1 MNIKHVL
8 GSRSCPISY
17 HISFYPEIYRHT
29 QALTPLIDC
38 FIIYLLN
45 KVCVSVNI
53 SIHSRDPDLQQ
64 NKLSEHTPLISP
76 PGPGPALFPG
86 LAYQAWPG
94 DTLTQTLTR
103 SKLKVI
109 WGTRVHLLLQPQ
121 GGAAPTEYSLVWSW
135 SRAPDAAS
143 IPDSRWNL
151 GLQHNTTHEGLA
163 TLDGLPCAIPGL
175 ATASCRILGER
186 ELNSHTSTD
195 PKPTWT
201 FLSFQPSFRSY
212 VFETAGKRSLLNSNF
227 PATSTCRASTRFQD
241 SLPSRTP

>member
-1 MNIKHVL
+1 MSSYFVNSTFPVTLASGQESFL
-8 GSRSCPISY
+8 GQLPLYSSGYADPLR
-17 HISFYPEIYRHT
+17 HYP
-29 QALTPLIDC
+29 AP
-38 FIIYLLN
+38 
-45 KVCVSVNI
+45 SG
-53 SIHSRDPDLQQ
+53 PG
-64 NKLSEHTPLISP
+64 

-109 WGTRVHLLLQPQ
+109 RGTRVHLLLQPQ